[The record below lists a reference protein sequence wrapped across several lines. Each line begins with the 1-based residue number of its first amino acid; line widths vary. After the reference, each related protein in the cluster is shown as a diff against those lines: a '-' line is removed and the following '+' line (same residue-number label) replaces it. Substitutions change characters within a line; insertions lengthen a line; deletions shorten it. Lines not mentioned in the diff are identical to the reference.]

1 MENINKEEP
10 KIIKESSNKITSEE
24 LKVRLVTNKLIDL
37 EFKKREVK
45 EILKKFYVI
54 HKYKMNKNYCFSEA
68 YYDLEDF
75 IGNIKYDSYNFP
87 SPPPIKPEVN
97 DNKHSIQLLQ
107 ELKSLGEIKNWY
119 QF

>member
-1 MENINKEEP
+1 MSYLSLNY
-10 KIIKESSNKITSEE
+10 SNNS
-24 LKVRLVTNKLIDL
+24 DWGD
-37 EFKKREVK
+37 
-45 EILKKFYVI
+45 
-54 HKYKMNKNYCFSEA
+54 KNYCFSEA

-75 IGNIKYDSYNFP
+75 IGSIKYDSYNFP